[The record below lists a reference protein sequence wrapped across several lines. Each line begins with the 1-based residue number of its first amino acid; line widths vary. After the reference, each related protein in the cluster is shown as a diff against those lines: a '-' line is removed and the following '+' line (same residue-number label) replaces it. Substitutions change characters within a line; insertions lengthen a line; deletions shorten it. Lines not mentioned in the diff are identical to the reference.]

1 MFVTIEDILDAMEM
15 VDQYSEFFLNET
27 TGEIIMV
34 SETSMSRE
42 EIEAIYDRLDD
53 DGYFKLPTQYD
64 IDDYNIPEDFVNN
77 LPHSEAKDFLENAIA
92 GRDAFE
98 QFRQGIES
106 YDLVDDWYQF
116 HDRIFRMIAEN
127 WCIDNEIEYE

>member
-42 EIEAIYDRLDD
+42 EIDAIYDRLDD

-92 GRDAFE
+92 SQDSFE
-98 QFRQGIES
+98 QFQQGIES

-116 HDRIFRMIAEN
+116 HDRTYRMIAEN

>member
-1 MFVTIEDILDAMEM
+1 MFVNLEDILEAMEM
-15 VDQYSEFFLNET
+15 TDQYSEFFLNET

-34 SETSMSRE
+34 SETTMSRDEIE
-42 EIEAIYDRLDD
+42 EIYDQLDH
-53 DGYFKLPTQYD
+53 DGYFKLPTQFD
-64 IDDYNIPEDFVNN
+64 IDDYNIPEDFVSN
-77 LPHSEAKDFLENAIA
+77 LPHSEAKDFLENVIA
-92 GRDAFE
+92 GQDASD

-116 HDRIFRMIAEN
+116 HDQIFRMIAEN

>member
-42 EIEAIYDRLDD
+42 EIDAIYDRLDD

-92 GRDAFE
+92 SQDSFE
-98 QFRQGIES
+98 QFQQGIES

-116 HDRIFRMIAEN
+116 HDRTYRRIAEN

>member
-1 MFVTIEDILDAMEM
+1 MFVSIEDILDAMEM
-15 VDQYSEFFLNET
+15 TDQYSEFFLNET

-34 SETSMSRE
+34 SEASMSRD
-42 EIEAIYDRLDD
+42 EIEAVYDQLDH

-77 LPHSEAKDFLENAIA
+77 LPHSEAKDFLENVIA
-92 GRDAFE
+92 SQDAFD

-116 HDRIFRMIAEN
+116 HDRIYRMIAEN

>member
-1 MFVTIEDILDAMEM
+1 MFVNIEDILDAMEM

-92 GRDAFE
+92 SQDSFE
-98 QFRQGIES
+98 QFQQVIES

-116 HDRIFRMIAEN
+116 HDRTYRMIAEN

>member
-42 EIEAIYDRLDD
+42 EIDAIYDRLDD

-92 GRDAFE
+92 SQDSFE
-98 QFRQGIES
+98 QFQQGIES
-106 YDLVDDWYQF
+106 
-116 HDRIFRMIAEN
+116 
-127 WCIDNEIEYE
+127 